1 MTTIEIYDPSRTF
14 LEISALDLP
23 ISAPYFYLRRSY
35 VVVICT
41 RIGMKAIWTS
51 EVLFSLPVLPQVFR
65 TFFHSLSFIIAV
77 VRGRSIC
84 FGPLLLHDRRPRQ
97 NFFLFFPDIV

>member
-1 MTTIEIYDPSRTF
+1 MEAGNVAEVATSLPAGKARAADNDMIWTAAVPTMTTIEIYDPSHTF

-41 RIGMKAIWTS
+41 RIGTKPIGPS
-51 EVLFSLPVLPQVFR
+51 EVLFSLPMLPQVFR
-65 TFFHSLSFIIAV
+65 TCFHSL
-77 VRGRSIC
+77 
-84 FGPLLLHDRRPRQ
+84 
-97 NFFLFFPDIV
+97 